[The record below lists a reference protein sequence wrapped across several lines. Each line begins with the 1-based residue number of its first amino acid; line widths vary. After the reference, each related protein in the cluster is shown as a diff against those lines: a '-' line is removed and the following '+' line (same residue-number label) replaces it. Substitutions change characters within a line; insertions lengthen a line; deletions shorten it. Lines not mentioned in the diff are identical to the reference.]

1 MFFPKLQQNISLHIS
16 NMILTLTTTVLV
28 MEYWHTRGIQGP
40 NFIWC
45 FIWHQSVYPPFLM
58 VSYPSH
64 SKVSPVVNLSYYKM
78 YCCPY
83 DPPYHLTIF
92 IGPSREFPQLFT
104 LPPREVSEY
113 LIDCLQDCKT
123 IYYIAH

>member
-1 MFFPKLQQNISLHIS
+1 MFFPKLQQNIPLHIS
-16 NMILTLTTTVLV
+16 KMILTLTTTVLI
-28 MEYWHTRGIQGP
+28 MEYWQTRGTQGS

-45 FIWHQSVYPPFLM
+45 LIWHQSVYLPFLM

-64 SKVSPVVNLSYYKM
+64 SKVSPVVNLRCYKM
-78 YCCPY
+78 YCYPY

-104 LPPREVSEY
+104 LPPKEVSGY
-113 LIDCLQDCKT
+113 LTVCLQDCKNF
-123 IYYIAH
+123 YY